1 MRPKKSAIH
10 EGVRALHRLAQKA
23 MDAPEDTP
31 QQRRQKARALSE
43 LLVPMMRV
51 HQARTG
57 SLFDDL
63 DYYPP
68 YVHAGYGAG
77 QASQQTSEKRNKV
90 YDAVRFARTHA
101 EKVEID
107 DPLRIYLDNR
117 VRRVIDEIPS
127 RAKGDLY
134 KSAPADLKHLFG
146 EMKTPLTTNLVFND
160 GESTPAP
167 GSTRTNGLFE
177 KELTQYPVQRTLFDS
192 PPTQPPQPANTTP
205 AKNPAQTTAAAAA
218 WSPPPPPPGGSS
230 GASAPPPPTPPPEKT
245 TTPPSAQKPPRSA
258 QKPAP
263 QSAKKTATPV
273 RIKPTPTTDE
283 QLDALKTQG
292 MATTEMLKEKIQQR
306 ADEGKGVGLDRP
318 TWDQKQANEVQRLLH
333 LMPQGT
339 TIEYNRLTH
348 ANQRGQGIQAAILKN
363 DTAPHRTRGGFGRTT
378 GFGQYRVPYP
388 RFDNFPYEVLPSLHW
403 YDVDG

>member
-101 EKVEID
+101 EKLEID
-107 DPLRIYLDNR
+107 DPLRPILDNR
-117 VRRVIDEIPS
+117 VRHVINELPPK
-127 RAKGDLY
+127 AKKDLY
-134 KSAPADLKHLFG
+134 KSAPDDLKHLFV
-146 EMKTPLTTNLVFND
+146 ETTMKTPFTTNPVFND

-167 GSTRTNGLFE
+167 GSMRTNGLYQNDLME
-177 KELTQYPVQRTLFDS
+177 YPVQRTLFDS

-205 AKNPAQTTAAAAA
+205 AKT
-218 WSPPPPPPGGSS
+218 PPPPPGGSS
-230 GASAPPPPTPPPEKT
+230 GASAGSPPPPPPEKT
-245 TTPPSAQKPPRSA
+245 TTPARTPPAQKPPT
-258 QKPAP
+258 
-263 QSAKKTATPV
+263 SAKKPPTPPPKNPV
-273 RIKPTPTTDE
+273 RLKAPPTPE
-283 QLDALKTQG
+283 EELEELKVTG

-318 TWDQKQANEVQRLLH
+318 TWDQKQAQEVQRLLH
-333 LMPQGT
+333 LMPLGT
-339 TIEYNRLTH
+339 TIEYNRLTR
-348 ANQRGQGIQAAILKN
+348 ANHLGQGIQAAILKN
-363 DTAPHRTRGGFGRTT
+363 DTAPHRTRRGFR
-378 GFGQYRVPYP
+378 QYGVPYP